1 MYLLKGCHSTHYIIL
16 QILWSFD
23 ELWLTVNLWQNKHG
37 FEWLP
42 ASALSSLK
50 AVLRVLCKKVQSS
63 LLSHKKT
70 CRIEPDFSYRGSL
83 VSAQPRLP
91 VMSDDTRALS
101 PDNCQITV
109 AACGNTG
116 KTSRRTIYLGLANI
130 ADTILRKLVC
140 FHPSSLGWFYQ
151 VLINNYT
158 DIST

>member
-1 MYLLKGCHSTHYIIL
+1 MYLLKGCHSTPYTIL
-16 QILWSFD
+16 HILWSFH

-42 ASALSSLK
+42 ASALSFWK

-63 LLSHKKT
+63 LLSHKKP
-70 CRIEPDFSYRGSL
+70 CGIEPDFSYRGSL

-91 VMSDDTRALS
+91 VMSEDTRALS

-130 ADTILRKLVC
+130 VDTIQRKLVC
-140 FHPSSLGWFYQ
+140 FHLSSLGSFIKCW
-151 VLINNYT
+151 
-158 DIST
+158 